1 MKTAYLVLG
10 VAACVVWALNA
21 HCAVRKSSLEDA
33 VASLRTTESALLSLA
48 DSFTEQLTERRGKL
62 KNLRQELTRLKTEE
76 SALRSKLSRYLE
88 VVREAKGLQEDME
101 RLRRLV
107 EGRK

>member
-1 MKTAYLVLG
+1 MKAAYLVLG
-10 VAACVVWALNA
+10 IAAGVVWALNA
-21 HCAVRKSSLEDA
+21 HCAIRKSALEDA
-33 VASLRTTESALLSLA
+33 AASLRATERALLSLA

-76 SALRSKLSRYLE
+76 AELRDKLSRYLR
-88 VVREAKGLQEDME
+88 VVQEAKGLQEDME